1 MTPIEQVRESVTHEL
16 KCHPEPFQAS
26 KRGEKNFE
34 FRKDDRDYRVGDN
47 LHLRE
52 WMPGSGWDND
62 GGNEGDYTGD
72 ECHRRVDYIIRE
84 GFGIPNGY
92 CIMSLSL
99 LKTMEGEPTHSLSLS
114 DAIKVWNLLPEWV
127 RLHSPGLDPTFYGT
141 LSAEGDAKV
150 RADMV
155 RILGIDRINVT
166 HANVSQ
172 NISEETICAL
182 RDMLAKAYVFEEAA
196 HPSPQ
201 SDTLTDPLPLSMT
214 EDEMEEESH
223 KWANAEPPWEGPVER
238 TYARTVFKDG
248 LRYASTHTKTITVD
262 KCVHCGRLRSI
273 PDDANP

>member
-1 MTPIEQVRESVTHEL
+1 MTPIEQAKEALQEVSDTMD
-16 KCHPEPFQAS
+16 
-26 KRGEKNFE
+26 
-34 FRKDDRDYRVGDN
+34 RK
-47 LHLRE
+47 
-52 WMPGSGWDND
+52 
-62 GGNEGDYTGD
+62 GG
-72 ECHRRVDYIIRE
+72 VAPIIRMDTLKKV
-84 GFGIPNGY
+84 NAA
-92 CIMSLSL
+92 LAL
-99 LKTMEGEPTHSLSLS
+99 LKTMEGPAHSLSLS

-196 HPSPQ
+196 RPSPQ
-201 SDTLTDPLPLSMT
+201 SDTLATLTLSMT
-214 EDEMEEESH
+214 EEEIDRIGREQYPPDTT
-223 KWANAEPPWEGPVER
+223 NDGEPWYNHEQATR
-238 TYARTVFKDG
+238 NMYFKDG

-262 KCVHCGRLRSI
+262 QIMEVAAEWLNEMEGMHSYMNTSLLRDRLTSKFK
-273 PDDANP
+273 